1 MNKQMTKKTN
11 KKIPSDVLN
20 VKNNCLKVSFI
31 ILVSVNI
38 IGAILKKPEFIASS
52 IVGWS
57 CSYLILDNLVK
68 TQVNLLIT
76 KKKSSFFLSF
86 LSRLA
91 LYAIPVILTFSFKD
105 YLNLIII
112 LLFLLS
118 NQIIWIVLEGLSN
131 YKHLKKRLKK
141 ENKK

>member
-1 MNKQMTKKTN
+1 MTKKTTKKTT
-11 KKIPSDVLN
+11 KKIPKDVLS

-31 ILVSVNI
+31 ILILVNI
-38 IGAILKKPEFIASS
+38 LGAILKKPEFIASS

-68 TQVNLLIT
+68 TQINLLIT

-86 LSRLA
+86 LSRLC
-91 LYAIPVILTFSFKD
+91 LYAIPVILTFSLKD